1 MKELKKEVNTTHTGA
16 ISTGHLLP
24 VMEEFYSLQGE
35 GFHTGKP
42 AYFLRVGG
50 CDVGCFFCDVKESW
64 NAENHPLIAVDEVIE
79 RISRCPSKAVVV
91 TGGEP
96 LRYNM
101 DYFCMEVRR
110 KGGKLFLETSG
121 SEPLS
126 GLWDWICLSPKK
138 NMPPRPELLQAANEL
153 KVIIY
158 DDCDFLWAEQQAA
171 KVHERCL
178 LYLQPEWSNA
188 SKMLQKIVDYTLQ
201 HPQWTISLQS
211 HKYMKIP

>member
-1 MKELKKEVNTTHTGA
+1 MNTVDNGRF
-16 ISTGHLLP
+16 LP

-64 NAENHPLIAVDEVIE
+64 NAENYPLIAVDEIMN
-79 RISRCPSKAVVV
+79 RIAQCPSKAVVV

-96 LRYNM
+96 LLYNM
-101 DYFCMEVRR
+101 DYLCGEVHRQD
-110 KGGKLFLETSG
+110 GKLYLETSG

-138 NMPPRPELLQAANEL
+138 NMPPLPELLQAANEL

-158 DDCDFLWAEQQAA
+158 DDNDFLWAEQQAL
-171 KVHERCL
+171 KVREDCL
-178 LYLQPEWSNA
+178 LYLQPEWSK
-188 SKMLQKIVDYTLQ
+188 SPIMLQKIVDYTLQ
-201 HPQWTISLQS
+201 NPQWSVSLQS